1 MTSWAVAPGEAE
13 GSPALEVEVWGAD
26 FDCPALEGVL
36 RVVARPSKRGGAPA
50 KVRGR
55 RRRDR
60 GRVRL
65 VFTVA
70 LTTAVIYR
78 CVSAH
83 AASLGVAIA
92 PEELAELAVRHD
104 MGTSEIAA
112 LNAVFAYL
120 ADKRHDQVIETLLRL
135 SRLPQKAPK
144 TFASFDFDR
153 IRGRDAAALRK
164 LPALANLHARKNLA
178 FIGPG
183 GIGKMH
189 LAQAYGRE
197 CCLSGYKTYY
207 LKATELRDKLGRAA
221 DSGNALRA
229 LSRAGE
235 AIVPHSRRG
244 GTSAFDKVCTGPIFF
259 DVVDRRYERGLRQHD
274 DIDQQHTHEQL
285 GRVLHRRRHA
295 AVHADR
301 LFDRASV
308 FVMKGASF
316 RGAELEIFAVERRRW
331 RSRRLPRW
339 QQAEI
344 DRNRNTLAYWR
355 NYFDQDWRFISDLGV
370 AELTR
375 L

>member
-1 MTSWAVAPGEAE
+1 MDEAK
-13 GSPALEVEVWGAD
+13 D
-26 FDCPALEGVL
+26 
-36 RVVARPSKRGGAPA
+36 
-50 KVRGR
+50 
-55 RRRDR
+55 
-60 GRVRL
+60 
-65 VFTVA
+65 
-70 LTTAVIYR
+70 TAVICR

-112 LNAVFAYL
+112 LDAVFAYL

-135 SRLPQKAPK
+135 SRLPQNAPK

-183 GIGKMH
+183 GIGKTH

-207 LKATELRDKLGRAA
+207 LKATELRDKLRRAA
-221 DSGNALRA
+221 DSGSTSRTVSALVKPSC
-229 LSRAGE
+229 L
-235 AIVPHSRRG
+235 IVDEVGRC
-244 GTSAFDKVCTGPIFF
+244 TFDKVCTDLFF
-259 DVVDRRYERGLRQHD
+259 DVVDRRYEKDCANTMILTSNTPTNNWDEFFTGD
-274 DIDQQHTHEQL
+274 DTL
-285 GRVLHRRRHA
+285 LCTL
-295 AVHADR
+295 DR

-316 RGAELEIFAVERRRW
+316 RGAELEIFAVETTPMAIKAT
-331 RSRRLPRW
+331 S
-339 QQAEI
+339 
-344 DRNRNTLAYWR
+344 
-355 NYFDQDWRFISDLGV
+355 
-370 AELTR
+370 
-375 L
+375 